1 MSRSRVRWAAQS
13 STHVVQKHATGV
25 ALSPL
30 STTPTRKQFRLSVE
44 SWGFCRSGQC
54 GQVAATGC
62 SRRNLELTLNHLT
75 ETQRR
80 ENLPTRVWHRDSDRR
95 VDGHEPLSRLAQLR
109 RQCVA
114 IGGGD
119 SGRPNEHSG
128 YRGAIRRPR
137 PKEVGGQ

>member
-25 ALSPL
+25 ALSRL

-44 SWGFCRSGQC
+44 SRGFSRSGQS
-54 GQVAATGC
+54 GRVAATGF

-80 ENLPTRVWHRDSDRR
+80 DNLPTLVWHRDSDRR
-95 VDGHEPLSRLAQLR
+95 GDWPEPLSRFAQPR
-109 RQCVA
+109 GQCEVV
-114 IGGGD
+114 GGGD
-119 SGRPNEHSG
+119 
-128 YRGAIRRPR
+128 
-137 PKEVGGQ
+137 